1 MSRPRTLALAALAVA
16 LVAVAGCGGGG
27 STDRVSGLTAD
38 EILRQSTA
46 AADGLTAFTLTGDA
60 TVQARVA
67 GGALP
72 ALVSQ
77 ALAESVRIQG
87 SGPVNGASASFDFD
101 ATLSGLPAIQ
111 GNVTKVDGSLYAG
124 LLGTDYK
131 VDLPEDQVA
140 SVVPAELVG
149 GLLGW
154 ATEPVEAGRETVDGT
169 ATVHLTAKL
178 DLDKVLDDVSGAVAA
193 IGGGEV
199 SPATLRRSETQLRA
213 AVTEQAMDLWIG
225 VDDLIPRRI
234 TARLRFAGKV
244 DALPPLRTG
253 SLDLD
258 TRFSKIGEEVEIT
271 APATTEVLDLDRL
284 RSLAGG

>member
-60 TVQARVA
+60 TVQARVT

-77 ALAESVRIQG
+77 ALAESVKIQG

-199 SPATLRRSETQLRA
+199 APATLRRSETQLRA
-213 AVTEQAMDLWIG
+213 AVTEQAMDLWIA

>member
-140 SVVPAELVG
+140 SVVPAELVA